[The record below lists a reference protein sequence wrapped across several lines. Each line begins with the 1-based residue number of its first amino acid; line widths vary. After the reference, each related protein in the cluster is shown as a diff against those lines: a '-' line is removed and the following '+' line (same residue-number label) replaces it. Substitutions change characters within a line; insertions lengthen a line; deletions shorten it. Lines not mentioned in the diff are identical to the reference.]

1 MKYRS
6 TEHCSEVEVDV
17 EAESRDATSPHIMQ
31 ATHIRIKRGYVEV
44 EVAKWQSSK
53 IEK

>member
-1 MKYRS
+1 MWKLK
-6 TEHCSEVEVDV
+6 
-17 EAESRDATSPHIMQ
+17 AEMPPPPTLCIMHYALYIMQ

-44 EVAKWQSSK
+44 EVAKWQSSM